1 MKIQVNSDNHI
12 DVTAGMIER
21 IEEQLENKLRR
32 FVPHISR
39 IEVHLTDEN
48 SSSKSGGDDVRC
60 RLEARLNAR
69 DPMIV
74 TDEGTSVMHALN
86 GSVEKLRAALSSVF
100 GKLESRRQSR
110 PPEPPEAD

>member
-12 DVTAGMIER
+12 DVSAELIQR
-21 IEEQLENKLRR
+21 IEEQLEDKLRR
-32 FVPHISR
+32 FAPHISR

-48 SSSKSGGDDVRC
+48 SASKSAGDDFRC

-74 TDEGTSVMHALN
+74 TDHGASVMHALN
-86 GSVEKLRAALSSVF
+86 GSIGKLQSVLSSVF

-110 PPEPPEAD
+110 PPEVE